1 MVLPS
6 GGVSLIV
13 INTVFTGL
21 ATIAVMLRFYAIRV
35 IGRKYYLSDYLVV
48 FGLIFTIATTIV
60 GILMAAI
67 GGAGLHA
74 TEATPAQLVAL
85 LKLFVAA
92 PVVWSLATT
101 FLKLSILSFYHK
113 VFGSKKSM
121 RVAVY
126 IESAIVL
133 ALFLA
138 TILEPFLL
146 CRPFKYT
153 WDKIQTQGT
162 CGDAMKAYMGVAVT
176 NLVVDL
182 SIYLLP
188 IPVLWHLQMTMSKRL
203 ALCGIFALGL
213 IVCVFSALRIYAL
226 MKLDVVDFSFTV
238 VSDAN
243 FGGLE
248 VELGTIN
255 ACLPFYRPL
264 VAKYIPGLKSDR
276 KPTGKTWEDTTR
288 PSQYPGSGERGSRG
302 SRGSQKPLHPRVPDP
317 YGIEPVTS
325 QSYVGRGGN
334 GQLDD
339 SSLEKGL
346 PEEQITVDQSIDVL
360 YSPNRRPAS

>member
-1 MVLPS
+1 MVLPR
-6 GGVSLIV
+6 GGISLIA
-13 INTVFTGL
+13 INTVFTVL
-21 ATIAVMLRFYAIRV
+21 ATCAVALRFYAIRV
-35 IGRKYYLSDYLVV
+35 IGRKYYLSDYFVV
-48 FGLIFTIATTIV
+48 LGLIFTVATTIV
-60 GILMAAI
+60 VAAI

-126 IESAIVL
+126 IESVIVI
-133 ALFLA
+133 ALFIA

-146 CRPFKYT
+146 CRPFRYT
-153 WDKIQTQGT
+153 WDKFQTQGT
-162 CGDAMKAYMGVAVT
+162 CGDSKKAYLGVAVT
-176 NLVVDL
+176 NLVVDV

-188 IPVLWHLQMTMSKRL
+188 IPVLWNLQMTKSKRL

-213 IVCVFSALRIYAL
+213 IVCIFSALRIYAL
-226 MKLDVVDFSFTV
+226 LKLSVQDFSFSV
-238 VSDAN
+238 INDAN

-264 VAKYIPGLKSDR
+264 AAKYIPGLKSDR
-276 KPTGKTWEDTTR
+276 KPAAKTWENTAR
-288 PSQYPGSGERGSRG
+288 PSQYPGSGERGSRS
-302 SRGSQKPLHPRVPDP
+302 SRGSQKPLHPHDPDP
-317 YGIEPVTS
+317 YGIKPVTPQAYS
-325 QSYVGRGGN
+325 RENGN
-334 GQLDD
+334 GPLDD

-346 PEEQITVDQSIDVL
+346 PDEQITVDRSINIF
-360 YSPNRRPAS
+360 YSPT